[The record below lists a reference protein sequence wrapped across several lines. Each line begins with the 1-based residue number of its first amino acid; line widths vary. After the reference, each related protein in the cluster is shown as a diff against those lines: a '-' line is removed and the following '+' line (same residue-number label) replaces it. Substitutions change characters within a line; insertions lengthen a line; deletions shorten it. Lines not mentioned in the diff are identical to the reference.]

1 LVVNTIPTPFSVA
14 FQCDFNPIHEAARNV
29 YFTRPS
35 VVVLTRKTAEGYE
48 V

>member
-1 LVVNTIPTPFSVA
+1 VTLTPYMKR
-14 FQCDFNPIHEAARNV
+14 HEMSI
-29 YFTRPS
+29 FTRPS